1 MTTAS
6 SPVRARAVDSP
17 YSWFRLA
24 ICMVLGSI
32 GSIGMW
38 SVVIILPTIQS
49 EFGVDRGTASI
60 PYTLTMVG
68 FAIGNLVAGRFVDRL
83 GIMRPLIMAG
93 ISLGV
98 GFIWASS
105 VAELWQFALIQGFFI
120 GLGTAVTFGPLIAN
134 ISHWFQRRRGLAVAA
149 TAAGN
154 YAGGAIWPIGLNWL
168 VEEYS
173 WRTTYLF
180 IGIFCLMT
188 MVPLALLLR
197 QNLPRRDPAAGLD
210 DAREPIPKRRID
222 FTPRQ
227 LQILLAIAGVGCCMA
242 MSMPQVHIVAYSA
255 DLGFGVKRGAEMLS
269 LMFAGG
275 IFSRLASGFLAD
287 YVGGVRT
294 LLLGSVLQ
302 CLALLFYLPFDG
314 VTALYMVSF
323 GFGLSQGGIVPSYA
337 IIVREYLPAHEA
349 GERVGL
355 VIMATLVGMSV
366 GGWMSG
372 WIYDITGSYRMAF
385 INGVAWNL
393 LNISII
399 AFLLLRTRKS
409 GSVHA

>member
-1 MTTAS
+1 MTS
-6 SPVRARAVDSP
+6 ISPSARVRAVDGR

-49 EFGVDRGTASI
+49 EFGVDRATASI

-68 FAIGNLVAGRFVDRL
+68 FALGNVIAGRFVDRW
-83 GIMRPLIMAG
+83 GIMVPMIMAG
-93 ISLGV
+93 LALGFGFMGASLTT
-98 GFIWASS
+98 
-105 VAELWQFALIQGFFI
+105 ELWQFALIQGVLV
-120 GLGTAVTFGPLIAN
+120 GLGTAVSFGPLISN
-134 ISHWFQRRRGLAVAA
+134 ISHWFRRRRGLAVAA

-154 YAGGAIWPIGLNWL
+154 YAGGAIWPIAIQSMVQDQG
-168 VEEYS
+168 
-173 WRTTYLF
+173 WRTTYLLV
-180 IGIFCLMT
+180 GIFCLVT
-188 MVPLALLLR
+188 IVPLALLLR
-197 QNLPRRDPAAGLD
+197 QNLPQSDHPGGVD
-210 DAREPIPKRRID
+210 DSLEATQARSID
-222 FTPRQ
+222 FTPRK
-227 LQILLAIAGVGCCMA
+227 LQILLAFAGIGCCMA
-242 MSMPQVHIVAYSA
+242 MSMPQVHIVAYSV
-255 DLGFGVKRGAEMLS
+255 DLGFGARRGAEMLS

-294 LLLGSVLQ
+294 LMLGSVLQ

-314 VTALYMVSF
+314 VTALYLVSF
-323 GFGLSQGGIVPSYA
+323 GFGLAQGGIVPSYA

-355 VIMATLVGMSV
+355 VIMATLVGMAA

-372 WIYDITGSYRMAF
+372 WIYDITGSYQMAF
-385 INGVAWNL
+385 VNGVAWNL
-393 LNISII
+393 VNISII
-399 AFLLLRTRKS
+399 AILLLRSRR
-409 GSVHA
+409 GAPIRA

>member
-1 MTTAS
+1 MA
-6 SPVRARAVDSP
+6 
-17 YSWFRLA
+17 
-24 ICMVLGSI
+24 LGSI

-38 SVVIILPTIQS
+38 SVVIILPTIQT

-68 FAIGNLVAGRFVDRL
+68 FAFGNVIAGRMADRR
-83 GIMRPLIMAG
+83 GIMLPMILAG
-93 ISLGV
+93 LALGL
-98 GFIWASS
+98 GFISAASTT
-105 VAELWQFALIQGFFI
+105 ALWQFALIQGVLI
-120 GLGTAVTFGPLIAN
+120 GLGTAVTFGPLISN
-134 ISHWFQRRRGLAVAA
+134 ISHWFKRRRGLAVAA

-154 YAGGAIWPIGLNWL
+154 YAGGAIWPMALQTL
-168 VEEYS
+168 VGDYG
-173 WRTTYLF
+173 WRTTYL
-180 IGIFCLMT
+180 IVGLFCLAT
-188 MVPLALLLR
+188 MAPMAFLLR
-197 QNLPRRDPAAGLD
+197 QNLPHSDRVGGAGD
-210 DAREPIPKRRID
+210 FSESDQFCRID

-227 LQILLAIAGVGCCMA
+227 LQIMLAIAGVGCCMA

-294 LLLGSVLQ
+294 LMLGSVLQ
-302 CLALLFYLPFDG
+302 CLALLLYLPFDG
-314 VTALYMVSF
+314 VTALYVISF
-323 GFGLSQGGIVPSYA
+323 SFGLSQGGIVPSYA

-355 VIMATLVGMSV
+355 VIMATLVGMAV
-366 GGWMSG
+366 GGWVSG
-372 WIYDITGSYRMAF
+372 WIYDITGSYQAAF

-399 AFLLLRTRKS
+399 AILLLRSR
-409 GSVHA
+409 GSQSVRA